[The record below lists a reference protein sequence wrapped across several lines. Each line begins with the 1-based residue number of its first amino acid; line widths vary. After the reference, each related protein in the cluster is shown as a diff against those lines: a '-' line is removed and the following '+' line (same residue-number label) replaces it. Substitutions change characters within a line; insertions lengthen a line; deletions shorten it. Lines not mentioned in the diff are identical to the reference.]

1 MTLSPM
7 QDLVLIRIL
16 SQLDADLI
24 AKFGTELW
32 ICNSLDPDPTNT
44 CKKMVFYLKI
54 FENFEIIL

>member
-24 AKFGTELW
+24 AKFGTEL
-32 ICNSLDPDPTNT
+32 
-44 CKKMVFYLKI
+44 
-54 FENFEIIL
+54 